1 MIQGAHMIP
10 KNGGDLLVITKSLK
24 DIMVLYE
31 MGYCAVS
38 PSSETTFIPEDIL
51 NDLKARFKKILI
63 LFDNDETGIKKAQE
77 YSSKYNL
84 IQFVIDNK
92 FNAKDISDAVKL
104 NGFDVI
110 KNWLNTKIEEL
121 CVQHL

>member
-1 MIQGAHMIP
+1 
-10 KNGGDLLVITKSLK
+10 
-24 DIMVLYE
+24 MVLYE

-77 YSSKYNL
+77 YSNKYNL
-84 IQFVIDNK
+84 IQFVIDSK

>member
-1 MIQGAHMIP
+1 M
-10 KNGGDLLVITKSLK
+10 
-24 DIMVLYE
+24 
-31 MGYCAVS
+31 
-38 PSSETTFIPEDIL
+38 

-77 YSSKYNL
+77 YSNKYNL
-84 IQFVIDNK
+84 IQFVIDSK